1 MTPPGR
7 NFLLLLLKFVSPQHF
22 VFSKSY
28 VRPKP
33 QRNLADNDYL
43 IEDHDSFF
51 EGLPEC
57 APSKRTRLPGVTK
70 AMKLEKRK
78 KALEAAHKHIQAQ
91 IAQ

>member
-1 MTPPGR
+1 M
-7 NFLLLLLKFVSPQHF
+7 LLKFVSPKHF
-22 VFSKSY
+22 VFAKNY

-33 QRNLADNDYL
+33 QRNLADNEYQ

-78 KALEAAHKHIQAQ
+78 QALEAAHRHIQE
-91 IAQ
+91 

>member
-1 MTPPGR
+1 MSPPER
-7 NFLLLLLKFVSPQHF
+7 NFQLMLLKFVSPKHF
-22 VFSKSY
+22 VFAKNY

-33 QRNLADNDYL
+33 QRNLADNEYQ

-51 EGLPEC
+51 EGLPEG

-78 KALEAAHKHIQAQ
+78 KALEAAHRHIQE
-91 IAQ
+91 

>member
-1 MTPPGR
+1 MSPPER
-7 NFLLLLLKFVSPQHF
+7 NFQLMLLKFVSPKHF
-22 VFSKSY
+22 VFAKNY

-33 QRNLADNDYL
+33 QLNLADNEYQ

-78 KALEAAHKHIQAQ
+78 KALEAAHRHI
-91 IAQ
+91 